1 MIIISSI
8 IVMYIYIYIYMYL
21 SIIIIIIIVT
31 ISIIMIT
38 YIITYY
44 ALLLP
49 SLLLSLLRPM
59 DAGVCLRNRR
69 PLQKCTALIV
79 STSQHFSQG
88 SRIPGPKT

>member
-21 SIIIIIIIVT
+21 SIIIIIVT